1 MTRATADR
9 LGPKVCF
16 QTGKPPCFLGS
27 WTSFAFTH
35 HLIVCGGVSRTVGL
49 KHMQF
54 GALTL
59 SSPVRK
65 QHYSIRPSWLSFL
78 QVVISKEKSLISRS
92 GCFEFAKRFL
102 IRRGELC
109 IFPFSILCLDDCR
122 LCEFYCCGS
131 RVCSKKIVLG
141 FFLVSFID
149 SAVLVIEFM
158 APPTIQKVKDGVGI
172 LKFSPNSKQWCFPP
186 FPLVF
191 RL

>member
-1 MTRATADR
+1 MTEKILGGSSLVGVGFASAWMTYLLRWVRFHLSGKKMTRATADR

-65 QHYSIRPSWLSFL
+65 
-78 QVVISKEKSLISRS
+78 
-92 GCFEFAKRFL
+92 
-102 IRRGELC
+102 
-109 IFPFSILCLDDCR
+109 
-122 LCEFYCCGS
+122 
-131 RVCSKKIVLG
+131 
-141 FFLVSFID
+141 
-149 SAVLVIEFM
+149 
-158 APPTIQKVKDGVGI
+158 
-172 LKFSPNSKQWCFPP
+172 
-186 FPLVF
+186 
-191 RL
+191 